1 MYPTNVGLS
10 YSNLNIRSWHSHSYM
25 ATIFHSS
32 HILSTKGSKSSESL
46 WLFNWWVSS
55 KLGQNVT
62 LISSQDSKFDI
73 DKFKFQVAK
82 KGFILQKNGY
92 IGWILGSHTTS
103 KVGPF
108 CCWAFNK
115 VCFAFTKSTW
125 ASSITCFLSSIL
137 YFIPNNFLDTTPCFD
152 LRDLILNLH
161 ILCTSFLNSN
171 NSVTFVMSSTNTP
184 MGHFVCWRNWEHSS
198 MTSTWIATYAS
209 FNPCY
214 VGCSCDCKGSPL
226 GFKLLGFKLPP
237 LFFGIFFFILR
248 RWSPILTSSLCAFS
262 FAMDST
268 IFA

>member
-1 MYPTNVGLS
+1 
-10 YSNLNIRSWHSHSYM
+10 
-25 ATIFHSS
+25 
-32 HILSTKGSKSSESL
+32 
-46 WLFNWWVSS
+46 
-55 KLGQNVT
+55 
-62 LISSQDSKFDI
+62 
-73 DKFKFQVAK
+73 
-82 KGFILQKNGY
+82 
-92 IGWILGSHTTS
+92 
-103 KVGPF
+103 
-108 CCWAFNK
+108 
-115 VCFAFTKSTW
+115 
-125 ASSITCFLSSIL
+125 
-137 YFIPNNFLDTTPCFD
+137 
-152 LRDLILNLH
+152 LILNLH